1 MDYGPGQEFN
11 YNTSQSPPSPPDSGQ
26 QSPFY
31 QQQPQSPKNLSF
43 VTSQPLLRTS
53 SPFPHSPSPT
63 NQPTSETEFFY
74 NKSISPNET
83 SYAYLKSSDPII
95 RQSQGE
101 LQNILDPTDEPF
113 LKSSSP
119 EPTYPYTKPLDAQPE
134 SPPGLLEDHPPPGHP
149 DHRPPGHLDHRPAG
163 HLDHRLD
170 GHPTLAYPHYLQ
182 EDMESCFQYQVG
194 TIDLLEV
201 EPKKELENVF
211 RKI

>member
-11 YNTSQSPPSPPDSGQ
+11 YNTAQPPPSPPDSGQ

-43 VTSQPLLRTS
+43 VKSQPLLRTS

>member
-11 YNTSQSPPSPPDSGQ
+11 YNTTQSPPSPPDSGQ

-43 VTSQPLLRTS
+43 VKSQPLLRTS

-101 LQNILDPTDEPF
+101 LQNILDPTEEPF